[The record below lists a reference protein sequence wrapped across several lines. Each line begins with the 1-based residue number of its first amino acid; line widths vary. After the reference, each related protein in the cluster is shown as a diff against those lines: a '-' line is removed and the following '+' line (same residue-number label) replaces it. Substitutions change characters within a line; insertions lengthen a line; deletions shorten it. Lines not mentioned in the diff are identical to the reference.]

1 MSKSGRTILIVDEER
16 RVCDLLSHLMTREG
30 LTPLVANER
39 DTAERM
45 LRYESPDVLVGDLR
59 ELGTDDL
66 EVLRRAQAVDSD
78 LPVILLTCDATA
90 RGAVEAM
97 KAGAYYYMAKP
108 FSDGELVALVRGAL
122 NQNNRR
128 REQPQPAQHSWLQ
141 RIMGTSSAMKS
152 LSLQISC
159 VAKSNFSVMIFG
171 ETGTGKELV
180 AKCIHQASTQSSAPF
195 IPVDCG
201 AIAEGLVESELF
213 GHERGAFTDARA
225 LQRGKF
231 EAAQGGTLFLDEISN
246 LSHGAQAK
254 LLRVLQER
262 IIYRVGSSKPLSV
275 DVRVLAAS
283 NHDLEAMAASGSF
296 RNDLFFR
303 LNEFSITIPPLR
315 ERRED
320 ILSLANWFLDLTNQ
334 ELNKHVG
341 GFSEFTLKALL
352 TYNWPGNVRELRST
366 IRRAVLLADDL
377 STDRGLD
384 IQLVNNMILPYQG
397 SAAFGE
403 ERPLKE
409 IVRSTTMAVEREVIS
424 QALRRTGGNK
434 AKAARLLQIDYKTI
448 HSKVKTYGISHAA
461 NHPSAPVDPERRA
474 ARAAGK

>member
-1 MSKSGRTILIVDEER
+1 MSEIGRTILIVDEEKL
-16 RVCDLLSHLMTREG
+16 VCDLLSHLMTQEG
-30 LTPLVANER
+30 LTSLVANDC

-45 LRYESPDVLVGDLR
+45 LRYESPDVLIGDLR
-59 ELGTDDL
+59 KLGTDDL
-66 EVLRRAQAVDSD
+66 EVLRLVKTVDSD
-78 LPVILLTCDATA
+78 LPVILLTCHATA
-90 RGAVEAM
+90 RGAAEAM

-108 FSDGELVALVRGAL
+108 FSEGELVAMVRGAL
-122 NQNNRR
+122 NQNKRR
-128 REQPQPAQHSWLQ
+128 RECRPQPAQPSWLQ
-141 RIMGTSSAMKS
+141 QIMGTSQAMKS
-152 LSLQISC
+152 LRSQISC

-180 AKCIHQASTQSSAPF
+180 AKWIHQASTRSSAPF

-201 AIAEGLVESELF
+201 AIAEGLLESELF

-246 LSHGAQAK
+246 LSQGAQAK

-262 IIYRVGSSKPLSV
+262 IVYRVGSSKPLNV

-283 NHDLEAMAASGSF
+283 NHDLGAMAASGSF

-320 ILSLANWFLDLTNQ
+320 ILGLANWFLELTNQ
-334 ELNKHVG
+334 ELNKRVG
-341 GFSEFTLKALL
+341 GFSECAVEALL

-366 IRRAVLLADDL
+366 IRRAVLLADE
-377 STDRGLD
+377 TDRDLD
-384 IQLVNNMILPYQG
+384 IHLVNDMILPCQD
-397 SAAFGE
+397 SAASWE

-409 IVRSTTMAVEREVIS
+409 IVRNTTMAVEREVIS

-448 HSKVKTYGISHAA
+448 HSKVKTYGISQAA
-461 NHPSAPVDPERRA
+461 GHPSAPVDPEKRA